1 VKQPTRSGAKRRLLG
16 ITVLAVIVVGCG
28 SLPLTRPGQT
38 PRPTPTP
45 LPSFDPELTGFDGV
59 VLDEEGNPLADVRLT
74 IIEGRSRGT
83 ATTTAD
89 GTFFDRGTPG
99 TLRITANLL
108 GYQQEELTVV
118 VAPDEIVEIEIVL
131 VAND

>member
-1 VKQPTRSGAKRRLLG
+1 VNQPTGSAAKRRLLG
-16 ITVLAVIVVGCG
+16 IAIMVAIVAGCG

-45 LPSFDPELTGFDGV
+45 LPSFDPELTGFDGIV
-59 VLDEEGNPLADVRLT
+59 RDEDGNPLAGVRVT
-74 IIEGRSRGT
+74 IREGGSRGT
-83 ATTTAD
+83 ATTTED

-99 TLRITANLL
+99 TLRVTANLV
-108 GYQQEELTVV
+108 GYQEEELTVV
-118 VAPDEIVEIEIVL
+118 IAPDEIVEIEIVL